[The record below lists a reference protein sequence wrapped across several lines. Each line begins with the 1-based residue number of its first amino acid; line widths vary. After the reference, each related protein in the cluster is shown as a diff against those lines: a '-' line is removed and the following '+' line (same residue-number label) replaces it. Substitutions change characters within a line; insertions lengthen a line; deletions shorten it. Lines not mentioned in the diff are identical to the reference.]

1 MCCWLYC
8 ALSAIAGPHIQLQE
22 KMLGQETQALKPDE
36 AFLRSLSGEVGSRWP
51 SLAVSLS
58 LSEGEIEG
66 LKEKVGLSQQELAL
80 QMLRVWASGEEATYG
95 QLCRKL
101 KTISLFQCSS

>member
-1 MCCWLYC
+1 MLL
-8 ALSAIAGPHIQLQE
+8 ALLCTLCHSGPHIQLQE

-36 AFLRSLSGEVGSRWP
+36 AFLCSLSGEVGSRWP

-80 QMLRVWASGEEATYG
+80 QMLRVWVSGEEATYG
-95 QLCRKL
+95 QLCLKL
-101 KTISLFQCSS
+101 KTISLFQFSS